1 MRIGLDY
8 RAAAGYPISG
18 IGRQNLALEQA
29 FREHPD
35 VQLQLFGVAPY
46 DHPVRRVMHA
56 PRWAAPL
63 NSVVHRLPD
72 RLRFEGQFL
81 PAALRDAG
89 IQIYV
94 ANINMGLPLGRK
106 PADIRYVLQLHD
118 LFQLT
123 QHNSHGSRLKARIYR
138 MTDYLSIA
146 WSLKVA
152 DQIWVPSQF
161 TANEAARM
169 FPRIKAKLRVIPLL
183 VEAFKGE
190 PADIAQLHL
199 PLRYWLCVGTRE
211 PRKNI
216 KWFVDAWQTAR
227 MQFVDTPELVLV
239 GGDDPLTE
247 AQRQLPG
254 LHVLSGLSDAELH
267 AVYKN
272 AERLWQP
279 STSEGFGLPVIEALN
294 SGTPVAVATG
304 SSLDEVAPPDS
315 PRFSPLDSGNLIR
328 LMGTLSQ
335 APEEDPAIATEWTQ
349 RYQLKAFCERVHAAL
364 EELR

>member
-18 IGRQNLALEQA
+18 IGRQNFALEKA
-29 FREHPD
+29 FRAHPD

-46 DHPVRRVMHA
+46 DHPVRRLIHA

-63 NSVVHRLPD
+63 DSVHRLPD
-72 RLRFEGQFL
+72 RLRFEGAFL
-81 PAALRDAG
+81 PGALRDAG
-89 IQIYV
+89 IEIYV

-106 PADIRYVLQLHD
+106 PAGMRYVLQLHD

-123 QHNSHGSRLKARIYR
+123 QQNNHGSRLKARVYR
-138 MTDYLSIA
+138 FTDHVSIA

-152 DQIWVPSQF
+152 DQIWTPSQF
-161 TANEAARM
+161 TADEAARL
-169 FPRIKAKLRVIPLL
+169 FPAIRDKLRVVPLL
-183 VEAFKGE
+183 IERFQGE
-190 PADIAQLHL
+190 PADITQLRL
-199 PLRYWLCVGTRE
+199 PQRYWLCVGTRE

-227 MQFVDTPELVLV
+227 MQFADTPELVLV
-239 GGDDPLTE
+239 GGDEPLTE

-267 AVYKN
+267 AVYKH

-279 STSEGFGLPVIEALN
+279 SRSEGFGLPVIEALN
-294 SGTPVAVATG
+294 VGTPVAVATG
-304 SSLDEVAPPDS
+304 SSLDEVAPPHS
-315 PRFSPLDSGNLIR
+315 PRFSPDDSANLIR
-328 LMGTLSQ
+328 LMGSLSP
-335 APEEDPAIATEWTQ
+335 APEEDPAIALEWTQ
-349 RYQLKAFCERVHAAL
+349 RYQLKAFCERVHATM

>member
-63 NSVVHRLPD
+63 NSVHRLPD

-190 PADIAQLHL
+190 P
-199 PLRYWLCVGTRE
+199 
-211 PRKNI
+211 
-216 KWFVDAWQTAR
+216 
-227 MQFVDTPELVLV
+227 
-239 GGDDPLTE
+239 
-247 AQRQLPG
+247 
-254 LHVLSGLSDAELH
+254 
-267 AVYKN
+267 
-272 AERLWQP
+272 
-279 STSEGFGLPVIEALN
+279 
-294 SGTPVAVATG
+294 
-304 SSLDEVAPPDS
+304 
-315 PRFSPLDSGNLIR
+315 
-328 LMGTLSQ
+328 
-335 APEEDPAIATEWTQ
+335 
-349 RYQLKAFCERVHAAL
+349 
-364 EELR
+364 

>member
-18 IGRQNLALEQA
+18 IGRQNFALERA
-29 FREHPD
+29 FRAQPD

-46 DHPVRRVMHA
+46 DHPVRRLMHA

-63 NSVVHRLPD
+63 NSVHRLPD
-72 RLRFEGQFL
+72 RLRFEGAYL
-81 PAALRDAG
+81 PEALRDAG
-89 IQIYV
+89 IELYV

-106 PADIRYVLQLHD
+106 PAGMRYVLQLHD

-123 QHNSHGSRLKARIYR
+123 QQNNHGSRLKARVYR
-138 MTDYLSIA
+138 LTDYLSIA

-152 DQIWVPSQF
+152 DQIWTPSQF
-161 TANEAARM
+161 TADEAARL
-169 FPRIKAKLRVIPLL
+169 FPQIKHKLRVIPLL
-183 VEAFKGE
+183 VENFTGE
-190 PADIAQLHL
+190 PADISQLRL
-199 PLRYWLCVGTRE
+199 PQRYWLCVGTRE

-239 GGDDPLTE
+239 GGDEPLTE

-254 LHVLSGLSDAELH
+254 LHVLTGLSDAELH
-267 AVYKN
+267 AVYRN

-279 STSEGFGLPVIEALN
+279 SWCEGFGLPVIEALN
-294 SGTPVAVATG
+294 AGTPVAVATG

-315 PRFSPLDSGNLIR
+315 PRFSPTDSGNLIR
-328 LMGTLSQ
+328 LMGTLSH
-335 APEEDPAIATEWTQ
+335 APEEDPAIARDWTE
-349 RYQLKAFCERVHAAL
+349 RYHLDAFCKRVHDAL